1 MANQIRYQVGFD
13 VQQNNLNQLKASLQ
27 DLQKL
32 KISDI
37 MKINETDAASA
48 TSALN
53 KIKDEAGKVEDA
65 LKQAFNT
72 KLNTVN
78 IETFNQSLKQSGT
91 SIEQVYQAFRAAGS
105 TGEAAF
111 RSLSSSVLSTNIQLK
126 ETHSILDKMA
136 TTLTNTI
143 KWNAA
148 SAAVNGLTRS
158 VEQAWG
164 YVKSLDTSLNNIRI
178 VTGKSSD
185 EMAKF
190 AVQANNAAKE
200 LGTTTTD
207 YTNAALI
214 YAQQGLSDK
223 EIEERAKITS
233 KVANVTGQS
242 TDAVSEQL
250 TAVWNGYKVTA
261 DEAELYVDRLAAVAA
276 TTASDLEELS
286 TGMSKV
292 ASAAAAMG
300 VGEDQLAAQLSTII
314 SVTKQAPESVGTAL
328 RTVYA
333 RISDIKAG
341 ISEDGVTL
349 GNYSGKM
356 ADLGFNVLDATGH
369 LRDMGEVMEEIG
381 GKWGDLTREQQ
392 VYLAQT
398 MAGQRQYNNLLAL
411 FDNFEQYNKALNTAQ
426 NAAGTLQKQ
435 QDIHMESTAAHLQ
448 VLKASVEDIYD
459 SLADTDSINGLIDGL
474 STAATFAAN
483 LVDGLGG
490 GEAVLK
496 ALGAIGVTV
505 FSEQI
510 AKGLNTTITNLQ
522 IASENA
528 QQFDQKLEATKAW
541 QGIPGLDEMS
551 KKLLSNREQLL
562 ELARLMTPEQ
572 FSGMQTMLN
581 EVIEATNQASR
592 LGTQEEILDGMIKA
606 VTKATDKWEGLNQV
620 LRDSDAQETI
630 INRISEQEE
639 AFIKTSAALDDYGK
653 KLKALG
659 TKMVE
664 GESVS

>member
-27 DLQKL
+27 DLQKM

-78 IETFNQSLKQSGT
+78 IETFNQSLKQFGT

-126 ETHSILDKMA
+126 ETHNILDKMA
-136 TTLTNTI
+136 TTLANTV
-143 KWNAA
+143 KWNAS
-148 SAAVNGLTRS
+148 SAAVNELTRS
-158 VEQAWG
+158 IEQAWG
-164 YVKSLDTSLNNIRI
+164 YVKSLDTSLNDIRI
-178 VTGKSSD
+178 VTGKSAD
-185 EMAKF
+185 EMANF

-200 LGTTTTD
+200 LGKTTTD

-214 YAQQGLSDK
+214 YAQQGLNDK
-223 EIEERAKITS
+223 EIAERAAITL
-233 KVANVTGQS
+233 KTANVTGQS

-250 TAVWNGYKVTA
+250 TAVWNGYKVNA
-261 DEAELYVDRLAAVAA
+261 EEAELYVDRLAAVAA

-328 RTVYA
+328 RTIYA

-349 GNYSGKM
+349 GNYSQKM
-356 ADLGFNVLDATGH
+356 ADLGFNVLDANNN

-411 FDNFEQYNKALNTAQ
+411 FDNFEEYNKALNTAQ

-435 QDIHMESTAAHLQ
+435 QDTYMESTAAHLQ
-448 VLKASVEDIYD
+448 VLKASVEDIFD

-490 GEAVLK
+490 GGAVLRS
-496 ALGAIGVTV
+496 LGAIGVTV

-522 IASENA
+522 IAKENA

-581 EVIEATNQASR
+581 EVIEATNQASH

-639 AFIKTSAALDDYGK
+639 AFTKTSAALDDYGK

-664 GESVS
+664 GGNVS

>member
-91 SIEQVYQAFRAAGS
+91 SVEQVYQAFRAAGS

-126 ETHSILDKMA
+126 ETHNILDKMA
-136 TTLTNTI
+136 TTLANTV
-143 KWNAA
+143 KWNAS

-164 YVKSLDTSLNNIRI
+164 YVKSLDTSLNDIRI
-178 VTGKSSD
+178 VTGKSAD
-185 EMAKF
+185 EMANF

-200 LGTTTTD
+200 LGKTTTD

-214 YAQQGLSDK
+214 YAQQGLNDK
-223 EIEERAKITS
+223 EIAERAAITL
-233 KVANVTGQS
+233 KAANVTGQS

-250 TAVWNGYKVTA
+250 TAVWNGYKA
-261 DEAELYVDRLAAVAA
+261 NAEEAELYVDRLAAVAA
-276 TTASDLEELS
+276 TTASNLKELS

-349 GNYSGKM
+349 GNYSQKM
-356 ADLGFNVLDATGH
+356 ADLGFNVLDANNN

-411 FDNFEQYNKALNTAQ
+411 FDNFEEYNKALNTAQ

-435 QDIHMESTAAHLQ
+435 QDTYMESTAAHLQ

-474 STAATFAAN
+474 STAATFTAN

-490 GEAVLK
+490 GGAVLK

-522 IASENA
+522 IAKENA

-581 EVIEATNQASR
+581 EVIEATNQASH

-639 AFIKTSAALDDYGK
+639 AFTKTSAALDDYGK

-664 GESVS
+664 GGNVS

>member
-27 DLQKL
+27 DLQKM

-78 IETFNQSLKQSGT
+78 IETFNQSLKQFGT

-126 ETHSILDKMA
+126 ETHNILDKMA
-136 TTLTNTI
+136 TTLANTV
-143 KWNAA
+143 KWNAS
-148 SAAVNGLTRS
+148 SAAVNELTRS
-158 VEQAWG
+158 IEQAWG
-164 YVKSLDTSLNNIRI
+164 YVKSLDTSLNDIRI
-178 VTGKSSD
+178 VTGKSAD
-185 EMAKF
+185 EMANF

-200 LGTTTTD
+200 LGKTTTD

-214 YAQQGLSDK
+214 YAQQGLNDK
-223 EIEERAKITS
+223 EIAERAAITL
-233 KVANVTGQS
+233 KTANVTGQS
-242 TDAVSEQL
+242 TADVSEEL
-250 TAVWNGYKVTA
+250 TAVWNGYKVNA
-261 DEAELYVDRLAAVAA
+261 EEAELYVDRLAAVAA

-328 RTVYA
+328 RTIYA

-349 GNYSGKM
+349 GNYSQKM
-356 ADLGFNVLDATGH
+356 ADLGFNVLDANNN

-411 FDNFEQYNKALNTAQ
+411 FDNFEEYNKALNTAQ

-435 QDIHMESTAAHLQ
+435 QDTYMESTAAHLQ
-448 VLKASVEDIYD
+448 VLKASVEDIFD

-490 GEAVLK
+490 GGAVLRS
-496 ALGAIGVTV
+496 LGAIGVTV

-522 IASENA
+522 IAKENA

-581 EVIEATNQASR
+581 EVIEATNQASH

-639 AFIKTSAALDDYGK
+639 AFTKTSAALDDYGK

-664 GESVS
+664 GGNVS

>member
-136 TTLTNTI
+136 TTLANTV

-148 SAAVNGLTRS
+148 SAAVNELTRS
-158 VEQAWG
+158 IEQAWG
-164 YVKSLDTSLNNIRI
+164 YVKSLDTSLNDIRI
-178 VTGKSSD
+178 VTGKSAD
-185 EMAKF
+185 EMANF
-190 AVQANNAAKE
+190 AVRANNAAKE
-200 LGTTTTD
+200 LGKTTTD

-214 YAQQGLSDK
+214 YAQQGLNDK
-223 EIEERAKITS
+223 EIEERAKITL
-233 KVANVTGQS
+233 KAANVTGQS
-242 TDAVSEQL
+242 TADVSEQL
-250 TAVWNGYKVTA
+250 TAVWNGYKVNA
-261 DEAELYVDRLAAVAA
+261 EEAELYVDRLAAVAA

-292 ASAAAAMG
+292 ASAAATMG
-300 VGEDQLAAQLSTII
+300 VSEEQLAAQLSTII
-314 SVTKQAPESVGTAL
+314 SVTRQAPESVGSAL
-328 RTVYA
+328 RTIYA

-341 ISEDGVTL
+341 IDEDGATL
-349 GNYSGKM
+349 GNFSGKM
-356 ADLGFNVLDATGH
+356 ADLGFNVLDANGH

-392 VYLAQT
+392 VYLAQI
-398 MAGQRQYNNLLAL
+398 MAGKRQYNNLLAL
-411 FDNFEQYNKALNTAQ
+411 FDNFEEYNKALNTAQ
-426 NAAGTLQKQ
+426 NAAGTLQEQ
-435 QDIHMESTAAHLQ
+435 QDIFMESTAAHLE

-474 STAATFAAN
+474 STAATFTAN